1 MRSLSIIALLFVT
14 SGFNS
19 LFSQKIAS
27 PSVITNTTFEYYISI
42 DGATSRSDVLQL
54 ESLIQKKEGVLFFMA
69 DRYPVRCFILKSN
82 RSVNEQKFT
91 GWLKPFSYKV
101 ESYGTGNEGKENAY
115 ILYNKHKKSKQ

>member
-1 MRSLSIIALLFVT
+1 MRNLSIIALLLLT
-14 SGFNS
+14 SGFSS
-19 LFSQKIAS
+19 LFSQKIAAH
-27 PSVITNTTFEYYISI
+27 SVSTKTTFDYYISI
-42 DGATSRSDVLQL
+42 AGVNSRSDVMKL

-82 RSVNEQKFT
+82 RSVNEQEFT

-101 ESYGTGNEGKENAY
+101 ESFGTGNEGKENAY

>member
-1 MRSLSIIALLFVT
+1 MRNLSIITLLLLT

-27 PSVITNTTFEYYISI
+27 PSGSTKTTFEYYISI
-42 DGATSRSDVLQL
+42 AGISSRSDVMKL

-82 RSVNEQKFT
+82 RSVNEQEFT

-101 ESYGTGNEGKENAY
+101 ESFGTGNEGKENAY
-115 ILYNKHKKSKQ
+115 ILYNNHKKAKQ

>member
-1 MRSLSIIALLFVT
+1 MRNLSIIALLLLT
-14 SGFNS
+14 SGFSS
-19 LFSQKIAS
+19 LFSQKIAAH
-27 PSVITNTTFEYYISI
+27 SVSTKTTFDYYISI
-42 DGATSRSDVLQL
+42 AGVNSRSDVMKL

-82 RSVNEQKFT
+82 RSVNEKEFT

-101 ESYGTGNEGKENAY
+101 ESFGTGNEGKENAY